1 MKRKYKLLL
10 FMVVSLLCLVG
21 WGKKQVELLN
31 DKKLIDLN
39 LALQNCSLGANSD
52 SKENTSDNDEKVE
65 EIVPEIT
72 PTPTDKIV
80 IEQKEKTIVISI
92 RGRTVTYDS
101 VEWNDIDK
109 LKDKIKKDNGE
120 YISFQ
125 LVDDFAEAHIY
136 KCVRDILL
144 ELELEI
150 GLKYTKK

>member
-39 LALQNCSLGANSD
+39 LALQNCSLGAD

-72 PTPTDKIV
+72 EIPDDKIV
-80 IEQKEKTIVISI
+80 IEKKEKTIVISV
-92 RGRTVTYDS
+92 RGRDITYDFAK
-101 VEWNDIDK
+101 WNDIDK
-109 LKDKIKKDNGE
+109 LKDKMKQDNGE
-120 YISFQ
+120 LVSFQ
-125 LVDDFAEAHIY
+125 LVDDFAESHIY
-136 KCVRDILL
+136 KRVMTILS

-150 GLKYTKK
+150 GLKYTKE

>member
-39 LALQNCSLGANSD
+39 LALQNCSLGAD
-52 SKENTSDNDEKVE
+52 SKENTSDNDEKVD

-80 IEQKEKTIVISI
+80 IEEKEKTIVISI
-92 RGRTVTYDS
+92 RGRNITYNFAK
-101 VEWNDIDK
+101 WNDIEK
-109 LKDKIKKDNGE
+109 LKDKMKQDNGKLV
-120 YISFQ
+120 SFR

-136 KCVRDILL
+136 KRVMAILS

-150 GLKYTKK
+150 GLKYTRE

>member
-39 LALQNCSLGANSD
+39 LALQNCSLGAD

-72 PTPTDKIV
+72 EIPDDKIV
-80 IEQKEKTIVISI
+80 IEEKEKTIVISI
-92 RGRTVTYDS
+92 RGRDITYDF
-101 VEWNDIDK
+101 VKWNDIEK
-109 LKDKIKKDNGE
+109 LKDKMKQDNGE
-120 YISFQ
+120 LVSFQ
-125 LVDDFAEAHIY
+125 LVDDFAESHIY
-136 KCVRDILL
+136 KRVMTILS

-150 GLKYTKK
+150 GLKYTKE